1 MNIKILGASIALA
14 GVSLAAEIPSA
25 ITGDYVE
32 ARSNHVYTCAC
43 LCNGE
48 QETSGREAI
57 LAWDVTTGSRRGTSL
72 AGVKIVAVV
81 VSNRNLGMEAT
92 PRRSVLYLDGI
103 SSAAQREAAVAL
115 VAQEYG
121 KAVGEIVTVHAAPIA
136 FRRQGETLHLTAGD
150 IVRLEIR
157 PARLPEDAHPGSQ
170 VWYHPFVPVSDEV
183 LGTTLYYQYS
193 GKDLAQQWKVY
204 EPGITGYLGRF
215 TLPVS

>member
-1 MNIKILGASIALA
+1 MLA
-14 GVSLAAEIPSA
+14 GVSLPAELSSR

-57 LAWDVTTGSRRGTSL
+57 LAWDITAGSRRGIAL

-81 VSNRNLGMEAT
+81 VSNRNLGMEAA

-121 KAVGEIVTVHAAPIA
+121 KAVGEIVTVHAAPIT

-150 IVRLEIR
+150 IMRLEIR

-170 VWYHPFVPVSDEV
+170 VWYQPFVPVSEEV
-183 LGTTLYYQYS
+183 LGTTLYYQYT
-193 GKDLAQQWKVY
+193 GRDLAQQ
-204 EPGITGYLGRF
+204 
-215 TLPVS
+215 